1 MELKNFLI
9 EVAIGENASIE
20 KTFNHALELVFSNSY
35 LKKINKFIRNKV
47 VVVDAQDKNER
58 IVAWNIGTKIY
69 VNKQIFYSKN
79 KTDQIRFLLHEF
91 MHVLMNK
98 KSFLIQRQFK
108 ELHDLSQELYEI
120 VNKSLVKPMSVF
132 LTGEEQKIPT
142 MDTQEIIS
150 YLMNGKISFNAL
162 TPEGKKKFIK
172 TLVNSGIFNL
182 HSDFWKRR
190 LL

>member
-1 MELKNFLI
+1 M
-9 EVAIGENASIE
+9 
-20 KTFNHALELVFSNSY
+20 FSNSY

-182 HSDFWKRR
+182 QSDFWKRR
-190 LL
+190 LI

>member
-1 MELKNFLI
+1 MI
-9 EVAIGENASIE
+9 
-20 KTFNHALELVFSNSY
+20 
-35 LKKINKFIRNKV
+35 
-47 VVVDAQDKNER
+47 VDAQDKNER

-79 KTDQIRFLLHEF
+79 KADQIRFLLHEF

-120 VNKSLVKPMSVF
+120 VKKSLVKPMSVF

-150 YLMNGKISFNAL
+150 YLMNGKINFNAL
-162 TPEGKKKFIK
+162 SLEGKRKFIK
-172 TLVNSGIFNL
+172 TLLNSGIFNL
-182 HSDFWKRR
+182 QSNFWKRR
-190 LL
+190 LT